1 MIDAYAV
8 VFPAANEAEI
18 QTIGLPDPEPED
30 VVVETEFSGISIGT
44 EGWIFTA
51 AYYQTKFPLV
61 TGYQKVGRITAMG
74 DAVKDYAVGD
84 RVFLRSTKIAS
95 GPPSM
100 WGGHTSRSVANF
112 RELIPVPAGTDPACA
127 SLLVLVA
134 VGYHGAAELVDVQ
147 PGDLTVII
155 GQGLIGQFAAQVC
168 KQRGCTV
175 VTCEPLAKR
184 RELSAALGAD
194 YAIDPTV
201 QDPWEVISSIKPEG
215 ADVIIDCSA
224 NARAV
229 NQSFNWLK
237 NRGSKYC
244 YQAYY
249 PDETPI
255 DMLWPHVKEMVAY
268 HPTNVTEEGMREM
281 MLWLADGRAK
291 VEPLITQ
298 NWNWQRAPE
307 LFHMMMDNPLDCLGP
322 VLDWTD
328 AHPK

>member
-8 VFPAANEAEI
+8 VFPAANEAEL

-100 WGGHTSRSVANF
+100 WGGHTSRSVANL
-112 RELIPVPAGTDPACA
+112 RELIPVPEAACPACA

-134 VGYHGAAELVDVQ
+134 VGYHGAAELCDVQ

-184 RELSAALGAD
+184 RELL
-194 YAIDPTV
+194 
-201 QDPWEVISSIKPEG
+201 EG
-215 ADVIIDCSA
+215 A
-224 NARAV
+224 R
-229 NQSFNWLK
+229 
-237 NRGSKYC
+237 RGLRDR
-244 YQAYY
+244 
-249 PDETPI
+249 PDG
-255 DMLWPHVKEMVAY
+255 A
-268 HPTNVTEEGMREM
+268 
-281 MLWLADGRAK
+281 
-291 VEPLITQ
+291 
-298 NWNWQRAPE
+298 
-307 LFHMMMDNPLDCLGP
+307 GP
-322 VLDWTD
+322 VGGHLQHQARGRRCDRGLLGQLEGGQPVVQL
-328 AHPK
+328 AEKPRVEVLLPGVLPG